1 MPQTAFQPREP
12 DSRAPAVREVPP
24 PAPAAA
30 PVAFQPSREL
40 LTAWMLLLLND
51 GATHGYELRRLLET
65 HGVATE
71 TGAMYRTL
79 RKLENEGR
87 ASSRWEDSVAGP
99 RRRLYQV
106 TRKGRHDLHDLVSSI
121 RVTRDVHTAFLEVH
135 EAAATQG

>member
-12 DSRAPAVREVPP
+12 DPRARAIREVPP
-24 PAPAAA
+24 PP
-30 PVAFQPSREL
+30 PVPVGFQPSREL
-40 LTAWMLLLLND
+40 LTAWLLLLLND
-51 GATHGYELRRLLET
+51 GATHGYELRRMLEA

-87 ASSRWEDSVAGP
+87 ASSRWEDSAAGP

-106 TRKGRHDLHDLVSSI
+106 THKGRRDLHDLAMSI
-121 RVTRDVHTAFLEVH
+121 RLTRDVHTAFLQVH
-135 EAAATQG
+135 ESVSA

>member
-12 DSRAPAVREVPP
+12 GSHARAVREVPP
-24 PAPAAA
+24 PPAV
-30 PVAFQPSREL
+30 PIGFQPSREL
-40 LTAWMLLLLND
+40 LTAWMLLLLDD
-51 GATHGYELRRLLET
+51 GPTHGYELRRLLEQ

-106 TRKGRHDLHDLVSSI
+106 TSKGRRDLHDLVGSI
-121 RVTRDVHTAFLEVH
+121 RVTRDVHTAFLQVH
-135 EAAATQG
+135 EAAQ